1 MLVVERMRI
10 FYGSGRH
17 YSRPFNLAGRSSGSA
32 LSLDNVA
39 AKAGYS
45 KWHLQRMFKDVT
57 GHAIGAYIRA
67 RRLSKSAVAL
77 RLTARPILDI
87 ALQYRFDSQQTFT
100 RAFRSS
106 LPRLLHFTAVLLN
119 GAPLVFAR
127 RCVWVNSLC
136 QSTNLSPW
144 KIRR

>member
-1 MLVVERMRI
+1 MDQ
-10 FYGSGRH
+10 
-17 YSRPFNLAGRSSGSA
+17 AGIIRDLLIWLEGHLDQP

-100 RAFRSS
+100 RAFKNNS
-106 LPRLLHFTAVLLN
+106 LRRLHCTAARRN
-119 GAPLVFAR
+119 GALLVFAH
-127 RCVWVNSLC
+127 RCDSGNLRC
-136 QSTNLSPW
+136 QRISS
-144 KIRR
+144 

>member
-1 MLVVERMRI
+1 MDQ
-10 FYGSGRH
+10 
-17 YSRPFNLAGRSSGSA
+17 AGIIRDLLSWLEGHLDQP

-87 ALQYRFDSQQTFT
+87 ALQYVSTPSRPS
-100 RAFRSS
+100 
-106 LPRLLHFTAVLLN
+106 PERLRN
-119 GAPLVFAR
+119 
-127 RCVWVNSLC
+127 NS
-136 QSTNLSPW
+136 
-144 KIRR
+144 R

>member
-1 MLVVERMRI
+1 MDQ
-10 FYGSGRH
+10 
-17 YSRPFNLAGRSSGSA
+17 AGIIRDLLIWLEGHLDQP

-100 RAFRSS
+100 RAFKKQFAQTPA
-106 LPRLLHFTAVLLN
+106 LYAVLLN

-127 RCVWVNSLC
+127 RYAWVNSLC

>member
-1 MLVVERMRI
+1 MDQ
-10 FYGSGRH
+10 
-17 YSRPFNLAGRSSGSA
+17 AGIIRDLLSWLEGHLDQP

-100 RAFRSS
+100 RAFKKQFSLTPALYRRSPDWARS
-106 LPRLLHFTAVLLN
+106 VC
-119 GAPLVFAR
+119 AR
-127 RCVWVNSLC
+127 RCVLANLPCRNMSLSLC
-136 QSTNLSPW
+136 PLLSCLA
-144 KIRR
+144 

>member
-1 MLVVERMRI
+1 MDQ
-10 FYGSGRH
+10 
-17 YSRPFNLAGRSSGSA
+17 AGIIRDLLIWLEGHLDQP

-77 RLTARPILDI
+77 RLTARPILDMPRHDRNR
-87 ALQYRFDSQQTFT
+87 ANRVFRRTFYNFVGVSQISE
-100 RAFRSS
+100 RVAFGIIKAHD
-106 LPRLLHFTAVLLN
+106 L
-119 GAPLVFAR
+119 
-127 RCVWVNSLC
+127 
-136 QSTNLSPW
+136 
-144 KIRR
+144 